1 MKYSGFFHI
10 SPVTWLDFNSN
21 VSFSIVIALIRTG
34 VRQAVLLTL
43 HCCSFY
49 YIADFK
55 IPNFSTVMLH
65 CFLLNGLITWLIDW
79 LIGRLIDR
87 FLDWLIRWFVD
98 SLIGWLVVRLIDW
111 LLDSLVDWMID
122 RSIDWLIN
130 LRLKAA
136 STNYNDLP
144 LQQSGLACLL
154 LEPSAARRK
163 HSKSTLLVKNLSVAE
178 CSMRQS
184 YRKRTSD
191 TRMLCDAGNVPIAP
205 RSFTMNQLCW
215 WKICLSRSAQWDKV
229 IEIEPAIHACYATQ
243 GTCLS
248 RLVALPWI
256 SKDISLH
263 HCATDVRLYVWPY
276 RIFLVT
282 QTTNRV
288 LGSSFLAKRSLCSLV
303 LSAIVGRVFVQ

>member
-1 MKYSGFFHI
+1 MY
-10 SPVTWLDFNSN
+10 
-21 VSFSIVIALIRTG
+21 VIL
-34 VRQAVLLTL
+34 
-43 HCCSFY
+43 F
-49 YIADFK
+49 
-55 IPNFSTVMLH
+55 
-65 CFLLNGLITWLIDW
+65 
-79 LIGRLIDR
+79 
-87 FLDWLIRWFVD
+87 
-98 SLIGWLVVRLIDW
+98 
-111 LLDSLVDWMID
+111 
-122 RSIDWLIN
+122 
-130 LRLKAA
+130 
-136 STNYNDLP
+136 
-144 LQQSGLACLL
+144 CLL

-178 CSMRQS
+178 CSMRHS
-184 YRKRTSD
+184 YRNRTSD

-205 RSFTMNQLCW
+205 RSITMNQLCW

-243 GTCLS
+243 GTCLA

-303 LSAIVGRVFVQ
+303 VFVSSLTVLYPAFYFSFPSISSNVSERTTPHLPNATWINPDRHQLRIYRCVGFRTASVGSMEFRAITL